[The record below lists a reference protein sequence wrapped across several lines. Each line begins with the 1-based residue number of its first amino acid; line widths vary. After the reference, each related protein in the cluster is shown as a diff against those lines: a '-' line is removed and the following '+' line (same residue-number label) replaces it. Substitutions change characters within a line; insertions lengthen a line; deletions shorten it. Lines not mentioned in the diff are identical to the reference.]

1 MMGQV
6 MNAMG
11 FPAPAVV
18 ATSTDQMVLEL
29 LAMANTSGQ
38 ELVDAYPWQEITKQ
52 QLFNSTAAFDQGAF
66 NSTIVPTGDFNRISN
81 NTLWNRSAIMQGT
94 GPITGVEW
102 QNDQAFSAAAPFPK
116 FRIWQGHLY
125 IGPSVPVGTGSAGT
139 AGDLWAFEYISNN
152 WCQGAMGTAQS
163 LWAADTDTGILDEN
177 LMKLD
182 IIWRWKSSKSLEYAD
197 DLASF
202 EDKFALRTGQTTGAR
217 SLYLGGA
224 NVIFPINVPEGNWPT
239 S

>member
-1 MMGQV
+1 MSLLTMMGAA

-18 ATSTDQMVLEL
+18 ITSTDQMVLEL

-38 ELVDAYPWQEITKQ
+38 GLVDAYDWQEITRQ
-52 QLFNSTAAFDQGAF
+52 QLFTSVAAFDQGAF
-66 NSTIVPTGDFNRISN
+66 NSNIVPTGDFNRIVN
-81 NTLWNRSAIMQGT
+81 NTLWNRSGSLQAS

-102 QNDQAFSAAAPFPK
+102 QNDQAFSAAAPAPK
-116 FRIWQGHLY
+116 FRIWQGHLF
-125 IGPSVPVGTGSAGT
+125 IGPGVPT
-139 AGDLWAFEYISNN
+139 AGDTWAFEYVSSNF
-152 WCQGAMGTAQS
+152 CQGASSTAQS
-163 LWAADTDTGILDEN
+163 AWAGDTDTGILDEN

-182 IIWRWKSSKSLEYAD
+182 IIWRWKQSKSLEYAD

-202 EDKFALRTGQTTGAR
+202 EDKFNLRTGQSTGAR

-224 NVIFPINVPEGNWPT
+224 NVIFPVNVPEGNWPT